1 MRNTQWWRP
10 RCDAAADG
18 AATDGAAADGAGVSH
33 EAVRVVRVGSRRTA
47 AVGGVDGFD
56 PAALPSSA
64 LAWAASAA
72 AVDGL
77 RADDALQRA
86 SPAAWAL
93 LLWVRAC
100 HLLRDEVD
108 ALARDAA
115 ARRAAAR
122 RARALSTAA
131 FAVLCLVMLVLLIV
145 MIVAAAS

>member
-1 MRNTQWWRP
+1 
-10 RCDAAADG
+10 
-18 AATDGAAADGAGVSH
+18 
-33 EAVRVVRVGSRRTA
+33 VRVVRVGSRRTA

-100 HLLRDEVD
+100 HLLRAEVD

-131 FAVLCLVMLVLLIV
+131 FAVLCLVMLVLLVV

>member
-1 MRNTQWWRP
+1 MHTGQL
-10 RCDAAADG
+10 
-18 AATDGAAADGAGVSH
+18 
-33 EAVRVVRVGSRRTA
+33 
-47 AVGGVDGFD
+47 
-56 PAALPSSA
+56 AL
-64 LAWAASAA
+64 
-72 AVDGL
+72 
-77 RADDALQRA
+77 LQRA
-86 SPAAWAL
+86 SPAGWAL

-100 HLLRDEVD
+100 HLLRAEVD